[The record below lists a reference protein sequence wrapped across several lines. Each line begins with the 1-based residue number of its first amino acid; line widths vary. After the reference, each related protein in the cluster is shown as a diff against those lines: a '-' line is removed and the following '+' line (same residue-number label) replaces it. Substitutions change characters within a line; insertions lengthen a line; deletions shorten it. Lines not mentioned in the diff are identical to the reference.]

1 MDNQQPSLLFK
12 SLKEDSDYLI
22 YENGKLFSK
31 KTNKWLKGKID
42 NVGYL
47 TYALAIGDKR
57 NEKTGKKLSKM
68 CYAHRLVAEYFLD
81 NPGNLPIVNHKDEN
95 KLNNHYSNLEWVT
108 EKQNTQYS
116 IKQRERKKPKYFIK
130 NLDGELWKIIPDYP
144 NYSVSNFARIRNNKT
159 NRLLHFD
166 ESQTYSRVDLCRTGE
181 RPKHFY
187 VHRIVYCVFHNDFEL
202 DNYVIDHVDANPKNN
217 NLDNL
222 QKISQSENCL
232 KQERFKK

>member
-1 MDNQQPSLLFK
+1 MDNQQPNLLFK
-12 SLKEDSDYLI
+12 TLKEDSDYLI
-22 YENGKLFSK
+22 YEDGRLFSK

-42 NVGYL
+42 NVGYQV
-47 TYALAIGDKR
+47 YALAL
-57 NEKTGKKLSKM
+57 GKEGKNGRKLSKM

-81 NPGNLPIVNHKDEN
+81 NPDNLPIVNHKDEN

-116 IKQRERKKPKYFIK
+116 LKPRNRKTPKYFEK
-130 NLDGELWKIIPDYP
+130 DLEGEIWKIIPDYP

-166 ESQTYSRVDLCRTGE
+166 ETQTYTRVDLSKKGE
-181 RPKHFY
+181 RAKHFY
-187 VHRIVYCVFHNDFEL
+187 VHRIVYCVFNDDYDLKDF
-202 DNYVIDHVDANPKNN
+202 VIDHIDGNPKNN
-217 NLDNL
+217 ILSNL
-222 QKISQSENCL
+222 QKITQSENCL